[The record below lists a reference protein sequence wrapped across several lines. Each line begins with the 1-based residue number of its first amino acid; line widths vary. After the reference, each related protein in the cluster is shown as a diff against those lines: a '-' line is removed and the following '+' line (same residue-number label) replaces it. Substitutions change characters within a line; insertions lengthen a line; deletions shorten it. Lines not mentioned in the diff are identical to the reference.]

1 MPLSSPPPQLS
12 SPAHRALVLAPD
24 PVSVRRARQLIKDVC
39 ETVGVDSD
47 VCGSAVLLTSELVT
61 NALTHGRSEAR
72 LQVQAVAD
80 VMVVE
85 VADDN
90 SRHPERVA
98 CDLQALD
105 GRGLEIVELV
115 AARWGVRD
123 DECGKT
129 VWFEVRAAA

>member
-1 MPLSSPPPQLS
+1 MTLTLPPPQLP
-12 SPAHRALVLAPD
+12 SPLHRAMVLAPD
-24 PVSVRRARQLIKDVC
+24 PVSVRRARQLIKDMC
-39 ETVGVDSD
+39 QTAGVDED
-47 VCGSAVLLTSELVT
+47 VCSSAVLLTSELVT

-72 LQVQAVAD
+72 LQVQAAAD

-98 CDLQALD
+98 SDPQALD
-105 GRGLEIVELV
+105 GRGLEIVQLV

-123 DECGKT
+123 DDCGKT